1 MYRFES
7 TTSGQTWSIRIDPGA
22 GVKGSSQ
29 VGESARG
36 VDARRGSPAKRLS
49 GIMARTLW
57 HAQHP
62 ERTLSAARTAPGPL
76 APVTEQRHDG
86 PMADAEQTLTSTEIA
101 ASLPS
106 GWTQSGESITARY
119 DTGDFATGLDLVNR
133 IGAAAEAAGHH
144 PDLTLTYPSVTVT
157 LTSHDVG
164 GVTRRDLDLAE
175 LVARHAATLGVS
187 PAQE

>member
-1 MYRFES
+1 
-7 TTSGQTWSIRIDPGA
+7 
-22 GVKGSSQ
+22 
-29 VGESARG
+29 
-36 VDARRGSPAKRLS
+36 
-49 GIMARTLW
+49 
-57 HAQHP
+57 
-62 ERTLSAARTAPGPL
+62 
-76 APVTEQRHDG
+76 
-86 PMADAEQTLTSTEIA
+86 MADAQRTLLSAEIA

-106 GWTQSGESITARY
+106 GWTQSGESITAGY

-144 PDLTLTYPSVTVT
+144 PDLALTYPSVTVT

-175 LVARHAATLGVS
+175 IVAQHAATLGVS